1 MAVSS
6 TRTMSVFVCMLA
18 AAVLGVSPGAN
29 AAAPSGKQSA
39 ISHAAWNSLLR
50 THVKPARDG
59 INRVD
64 YVSWKARGVAPL
76 KSYIASL
83 EKTDPAS
90 LSREGQMAFW
100 INLYNAKTVE
110 IVLERY
116 PVASIKDI
124 DLKDAAGQPAD
135 GPWKAKVTTVAG
147 KRLSLDEIENDI
159 LRPVYKDARVHYALN
174 CLSLGCPN
182 LLPEAYTAARLERQ
196 LEGTARVFVNHPR
209 GISFA
214 GGKVQASSIYDWFA
228 SDFGG
233 FDGVV
238 AHLRKYARPALGKQ
252 LAGLKKIDAYDYDWK
267 LNDVKR

>member
-1 MAVSS
+1 MAVVKARLLPALSMLL
-6 TRTMSVFVCMLA
+6 TVGLFGAAPLA
-18 AAVLGVSPGAN
+18 AATEPKSKQSGVS
-29 AAAPSGKQSA
+29 
-39 ISHAAWNSLLR
+39 HTAWNTMLR
-50 THVKPARDG
+50 TYVKPARDG

-64 YVSWKARGVAPL
+64 YVSWKARGPASL

-83 EKTDPAS
+83 EKADPAS

-116 PVASIKDI
+116 PVASIKEI

-147 KRLSLDEIENDI
+147 KRLSLDEIENEI

-182 LLPEAYTAARLERQ
+182 LLPEAYTARRLEQQ
-196 LEGTARVFVNHPR
+196 LEGAARVFVNHPR
-209 GISFA
+209 GISFT

-228 SDFGG
+228 VDYGG

-238 AHLRKYARPALGKQ
+238 AHMRKYARPALGKQ
-252 LAGLKKIDAYDYDWK
+252 LAGLKKIDAYDYDWT